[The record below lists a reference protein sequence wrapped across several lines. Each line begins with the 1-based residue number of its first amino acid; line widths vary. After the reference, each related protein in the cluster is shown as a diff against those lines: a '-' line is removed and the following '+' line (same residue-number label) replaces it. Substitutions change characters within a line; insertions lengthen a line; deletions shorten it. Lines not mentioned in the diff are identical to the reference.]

1 MDTDLLRAFVTVAE
15 CEGFSAAGKILCRT
29 QSAVS
34 LQIKRLE
41 DRMGE
46 ALFERTSRSVLL
58 TAAGGRLLPYARQIL
73 KLQDE
78 AKRAMGA
85 DRQGQ
90 SIRLGISEEQ
100 ASAYLPELLPQF
112 AHSHPEVRIEIV
124 CDISASLVERFQE
137 GLLDVVLAIRHGPTH
152 TGELLGREPMVWVVA
167 EHVDPGA
174 WSRLPLALNPEGCI
188 FRAHAFAAL
197 GRESHAWDVRYTS
210 PSPTGI
216 NLAVQA
222 GLAMTVKT
230 PRSIPAGCRV
240 VGAGEGLPELGHVEI
255 EIHRSPGQMSEAFH
269 AFCNALCATV
279 TGTECV
285 EGVGIL
291 TDDNTLDQAQ
301 P

>member
-78 AKRAMGA
+78 AQRVMGA
-85 DRQGQ
+85 DRKGQ

-100 ASAYLPELLPQF
+100 ASAYLPGLLPQF
-112 AHSHPEVRIEIV
+112 AESHPDVRIEIV

-137 GLLDVVLAIRHGPTH
+137 GLLDVVLAIRHAPTH
-152 TGELLGREPMVWVVA
+152 TGELLGREPMVWVAA
-167 EHVDPGA
+167 EHVDPTG

-197 GRESHAWDVRYTS
+197 GRESRTWDVRYTS

-230 PRSIPAGCRV
+230 PRSVPAGCRV
-240 VGAGEGLPELGHVEI
+240 LGIDEGLPELGHVEI
-255 EIHRSPGQMSEAFH
+255 EIHRSPGQMSEAFDS
-269 AFCNALCATV
+269 FCNALRATV
-279 TGTECV
+279 TGTDCV
-285 EGVGIL
+285 EDVGML
-291 TDDNTLDQAQ
+291 SEET
-301 P
+301 PR